1 MAMKF
6 LTLEEAAQKL
16 GISPDALNQLRE
28 RHEAHGY
35 RDGSSWKFKVE
46 EIDRLASEGVEELS
60 DSSNSID
67 LVDIALDDDD
77 DGDDMVLL
85 SEAELGE
92 SDPSTSSTIIG
103 KPGSAQDPSESDV
116 RVIAGDETGS
126 DVKLVPD
133 ADAASSDSGVKL
145 APSIVD
151 VPDAPAAEVPATG
164 ESGLSLDDDS
174 LELDLDFGSGVPLV
188 KDDSPTDQVGDS
200 SFEVDDDDA
209 VSLAGEYGIS
219 SDDDDD
225 DSGGDINLGGEN
237 DDDEFV
243 LRGGGSDITMGAGD
257 SGISLA
263 DPADSGLSLAD
274 PLDLGSSSG
283 GEMLDLGDA
292 DDGSSDFELS
302 SDSNSEALSEVGSD
316 DDFLLTPMEDAGDAD
331 SEESGSQVIAL
342 DESDDFGA
350 SAAAMLDDVGGGM
363 VSMEDESEDSVDF
376 SETTTT
382 ATYSGAPAM
391 QPRGPEARFSTWD
404 VVGLGACTM
413 LLVLCGMVMFDL
425 MRNMWS
431 WQGTYA
437 ANGAVMNFI
446 LGLFE

>member
-16 GISPDALNQLRE
+16 GISTDQLNQLRE
-28 RHEAHGY
+28 RHDAHGY

-46 EIDRLASEGVEELS
+46 EIDRLASEGLPEMTDLS
-60 DSSNSID
+60 DSGELID
-67 LVDIALDDDD
+67 IPLDDDD

-116 RVIAGDETGS
+116 RVLTGDESGS

-133 ADAASSDSGVKL
+133 ADAASDSGVKL
-145 APSIVD
+145 APS
-151 VPDAPAAEVPATG
+151 VPDAPATG
-164 ESGLSLDDDS
+164 ESGLSLDEDS
-174 LELDLDFGSGVPLV
+174 LDLDLGSALPLV
-188 KDDSPTDQVGDS
+188 EEDSPTDQVD
-200 SFEVDDDDA
+200 EVKMDVEDDA
-209 VSLAGEYGIS
+209 VSLVAEYGIS
-219 SDDDDD
+219 GDSDED
-225 DSGGDINLGGEN
+225 DSGGDINLGGE

-243 LRGGGSDITMGAGD
+243 LRGTGSDITMGAGD

-274 PLDLGSSSG
+274 PLDLDSSG
-283 GEMLDLGDA
+283 GPEMLDLGVDEDGSSDA
-292 DDGSSDFELS
+292 SSDFELS
-302 SDSNSEALSEVGSD
+302 SDSDSEAISEVGSD
-316 DDFLLTPMEDAGDAD
+316 DDFLLTPMDDAGDAD

-350 SAAAMLDDVGGGM
+350 SAAAMLDDAGGDM
-363 VSMEDESEDSVDF
+363 VSMVEEGEEAADF
-376 SETTTT
+376 TATTT
-382 ATYSGAPAM
+382 AGAYAGAAMM
-391 QPRGPEARFSTWD
+391 QPRGAEARFSTWD
-404 VVGLGACTM
+404 VVGLVCCAL
-413 LLVLCGMVMFDL
+413 LLVMCGMVMFDL

-431 WQGTYA
+431 WEGTYA
-437 ANGAVMNFI
+437 ANGMVMDFL

>member
-16 GISPDALNQLRE
+16 GISTDQLTQLRE

-46 EIDRLASEGVEELS
+46 EIERLASEGLPEMTDSS
-60 DSSNSID
+60 DSGE
-67 LVDIALDDDD
+67 LVDIPLDDD

-116 RVIAGDETGS
+116 RIQTSDDSGS

-133 ADAASSDSGVKL
+133 PGDSGVKL
-145 APSIVD
+145 AASVAD
-151 VPDAPAAEVPATG
+151 SPATG
-164 ESGLSLDDDS
+164 DSGLSLDDDS
-174 LELDLDFGSGVPLV
+174 LDLDLGSDLPVV
-188 KDDSPTDQVGDS
+188 EDDSPTDRVDVVKI
-200 SFEVDDDDA
+200 EDDDDA

-219 SDDDDD
+219 DESEED
-225 DSGGDINLGGEN
+225 DSGGDINLGGE

-243 LRGGGSDITMGAGD
+243 LRGTGSDITMGAGD

-263 DPADSGLSLAD
+263 APADSGLSLAD

-283 GEMLDLGDA
+283 GEMLDLGD
-292 DDGSSDFELS
+292 DDPSSDFELS
-302 SDSNSEALSEVGSD
+302 SDSDSEALAEVGSD
-316 DDFLLTPMEDAGDAD
+316 DDFLLTPMDDGGDAD

-350 SAAAMLDDVGGGM
+350 SAAAMLDDAGSDM
-363 VSMEDESEDSVDF
+363 VSMAAEDSEEVADF
-376 SETTTT
+376 TETTT
-382 ATYSGAPAM
+382 AGTYAGAAIAPA
-391 QPRGPEARFSTWD
+391 RGADARFSTWD
-404 VVGLGACTM
+404 VVGLGCCA
-413 LLVLCGMVMFDL
+413 LLLAMCGMVMFDL

-431 WQGTYA
+431 WEGTYA
-437 ANGAVMNFI
+437 ANGAVMDFL

>member
-16 GISPDALNQLRE
+16 GISEDALNQLRE

-46 EIDRLASEGVEELS
+46 EIERLASEGLPEMTDSS
-60 DSSNSID
+60 DSGELMD
-67 LVDIALDDDD
+67 FDMDED

-103 KPGSAQDPSESDV
+103 KPGSVQDPGESDV
-116 RVIAGDETGS
+116 RVLAGEESGS

-133 ADAASSDSGVKL
+133 ADASASDSGVKL
-145 APSIVD
+145 APAVPETPPETPKEPD
-151 VPDAPAAEVPATG
+151 VG

-188 KDDSPTDQVGDS
+188 SEDSPTDQVDDVNL
-200 SFEVDDDDA
+200 EVEDDA
-209 VSLAGEYGIS
+209 VSLSDEYGIS
-219 SDDDDD
+219 EDSDED
-225 DSGGDINLGGEN
+225 DSGGDINLGGES
-237 DDDEFV
+237 DDDFV

-283 GEMLDLGDA
+283 GEMLDLGE

-302 SDSNSEALSEVGSD
+302 SDSDSEAISEVGSD
-316 DDFLLTPMEDAGDAD
+316 DDFLLTPMDEAGDAD

-350 SAAAMLDDVGGGM
+350 SAAAMLDEAGGDM
-363 VSMEDESEDSVDF
+363 VSMVEDGEESVDF
-376 SETTTT
+376 SESTSTSSY
-382 ATYSGAPAM
+382 AGAAAM

-404 VVGLGACTM
+404 VVGLGACSI
-413 LLVLCGMVMFDL
+413 LLVMCGMVMFDL

-437 ANGAVMNFI
+437 ANGMIMDFV

>member
-16 GISPDALNQLRE
+16 GISPEELNQLRE

-46 EIDRLASEGVEELS
+46 EIERIASEGVSELS

-67 LVDIALDDDD
+67 LVDIPLDDDD
-77 DGDDMVLL
+77 EGDDMVLL

-116 RVIAGDETGS
+116 RIVTGDETGS
-126 DVKLVPD
+126 DVKLVAD
-133 ADAASSDSGVKL
+133 ADSGDSGVKL
-145 APSIVD
+145 APSVVD
-151 VPDAPAAEVPATG
+151 VPDTPEAPATG

-188 KDDSPTDQVGDS
+188 QDDSPTDQVADADLT
-200 SFEVDDDDA
+200 VDDDDA

-219 SDDDDD
+219 GDDDDD
-225 DSGGDINLGGEN
+225 DSGADINLGGES
-237 DDDEFV
+237 DDEFV
-243 LRGGGSDITMGAGD
+243 LRGGSDITMGAGD

-274 PLDLGSSSG
+274 PLDLGGSSSG
-283 GEMLDLGDA
+283 EALDLAGDEDA
-292 DDGSSDFELS
+292 SSDFELS
-302 SDSNSEALSEVGSD
+302 SDSDSEALGDVGSD

-350 SAAAMLDDVGGGM
+350 SAAAMLDDAGGDM
-363 VSMEDESEDSVDF
+363 VSMVEDSEESVDF
-376 SETTTT
+376 SET
-382 ATYSGAPAM
+382 AGPSTYAGAPAM

-404 VVGLGACTM
+404 VVGLGACAM

-431 WQGTYA
+431 WNGTYA